1 MSERKTATRS
11 SAFCRA
17 LLALTTVAC
26 VACGAPEGSAD
37 RSRGSTEGAGTSAD
51 QPEVVPGVE
60 VLLADSVDL
69 VRGRRA
75 GLITNQTGIA
85 RSGESSVDL
94 LHGSEAVELVALFS
108 PEHGIRG
115 EAEAGERVAD
125 EVDER
130 TRLPVHSLYGDTR
143 RPTPSMLEGVEVLLF
158 DIQDVGA
165 RYYTYVSTMGL
176 AMEAAAERDIPFVV
190 LDRPNPITGAR
201 VQGNVLDTAH
211 ASFVGRYPVAMRHG
225 MTVGEIARLVR
236 RRRIPD
242 LELHVVPAR
251 GWRRSLWYDETGL
264 PWVAPSPNMRELTT
278 AIHYPGT
285 CLFEGTNLSVGRG
298 TDRPFEQI
306 GAPGLDG
313 AALAR
318 SLNRRGLEGVRFEAV
333 TFTPADP
340 GDGKFGGETV
350 DGVRFVLTDRR
361 VYDPTRAGVAALLE
375 ARRLAGDRWRWRR
388 EHFDR
393 LAGTD
398 RLREAV
404 ERGET
409 LSEITERWDE
419 ERGRFVA
426 ARDSFLIYAER

>member
-37 RSRGSTEGAGTSAD
+37 RSRGSIEGAGASAD
-51 QPEVVPGVE
+51 RHEVVPGVE

-75 GLITNQTGIA
+75 GLITNQTGIT

-125 EVDER
+125 EVDDR
-130 TRLPVHSLYGDTR
+130 TGLPVHSLYGDTR

-318 SLNRRGLEGVRFEAV
+318 RLNRRGLEGVRFEAV

-361 VYDPTRAGVAALLE
+361 VYDPTQAGVAALLE

-409 LSEITERWDE
+409 LSEITGRWDE